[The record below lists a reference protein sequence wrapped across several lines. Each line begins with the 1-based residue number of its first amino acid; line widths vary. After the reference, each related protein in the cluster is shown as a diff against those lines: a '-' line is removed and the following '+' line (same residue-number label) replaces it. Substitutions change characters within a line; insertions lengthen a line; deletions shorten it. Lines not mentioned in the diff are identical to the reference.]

1 MKKIRKNKQISLINP
16 KGAGRKP
23 TMDPGIRHTKRL
35 TFHRTTA
42 LHLTI
47 KINKENSGLKT
58 IEIAK
63 KIKASFKKLYSNSVN
78 LVHFTIEY
86 DHIHLLVEAK
96 SHLHLGKA
104 MQSFGIS
111 LAKKLNYHRKKVGT
125 VYKHRYHQRILKT
138 KTEIKNVIN
147 YIFQN
152 GKKHGTNF
160 SKFSQFNSYIHFF
173 SGSLPKS
180 SLLLH
185 QLKNEYLTLLRPPN
199 LYLVNEALKLIY

>member
-1 MKKIRKNKQISLINP
+1 
-16 KGAGRKP
+16 
-23 TMDPGIRHTKRL
+23 MDPGIRHTKRI
-35 TFHRTTA
+35 TFHRTQA
-42 LHLTI
+42 FHLTI

-58 IEIAK
+58 NEIAK
-63 KIKASFKKLYSNSVN
+63 KIKSSFKKLYENSVN
-78 LVHFTIEY
+78 LIHFTIEY

-96 SHLHLGKA
+96 NHICLGKS

-111 LAKKLNYHRKKVGT
+111 ITKKLNFHRRKIGQ

-152 GKKHGTNF
+152 GKKHGTNL
-160 SKFSQFNSYIHFF
+160 SKFSQFNSYIHFYQ
-173 SGSLPKS
+173 GVIPKS

-185 QLKNEYLTLLRPPN
+185 QLKNEYLSLLRPPN
-199 LYLVNEALKLIY
+199 LFLVNSALQFL